1 MASFDVV
8 FTPSKWKSLFSGPS
22 CIVSDWTSN
31 IGTIGTTPLG
41 GGSSLLIRTVVLLGG
56 WPRGDGDLT
65 LKKLAPL
72 IFCRNHCLFPKS
84 FYQIISGHD
93 GSLRYSGKTYNTR
106 HISWDSC
113 DVFCSPNVVFGELAS
128 QKPEIQHL
136 EGRHTTFFMEY
147 GSVASGVPTQRDED
161 CRFIKSCKK
170 NPKNRLYRLFT
181 RFYIK

>member
-1 MASFDVV
+1 MRLKRPLWRSHTLLSDAKMPSFDVV
-8 FTPSKWKSLFSGPS
+8 FTPSTCKSLFSGPS

-41 GGSSLLIRTVVLLGG
+41 GGSSLLIRTVVLLDG

-72 IFCRNHCLFPKS
+72 IFCRNHCLFAKS

-93 GSLRYSGKTYNTR
+93 GSLRYSAKTYNTR

-113 DVFCSPNVVFGELAS
+113 DISALPMLFLGSWYHRSPKFN
-128 QKPEIQHL
+128 IWR
-136 EGRHTTFFMEY
+136 EG
-147 GSVASGVPTQRDED
+147 TQLFDGIWE
-161 CRFIKSCKK
+161 CCKRCP
-170 NPKNRLYRLFT
+170 NSTWRGL
-181 RFYIK
+181 

>member
-8 FTPSKWKSLFSGPS
+8 FTPSTWKSLFSGPS

-65 LKKLAPL
+65 LKNLAPL
-72 IFCRNHCLFPKS
+72 IFCRNHCLFAKS

-136 EGRHTTFFMEY
+136 EGRNTTFWWNM
-147 GSVASGVPTQRDED
+147 GVLQAV
-161 CRFIKSCKK
+161 SQL
-170 NPKNRLYRLFT
+170 NVT
-181 RFYIK
+181 RIVDL

>member
-1 MASFDVV
+1 MRLKRPLWRSHTLLSDAKMASLDVV
-8 FTPSKWKSLFSGPS
+8 FTPSTWKSLFSGPN
-22 CIVSDWTSN
+22 CIVNDWTSN

-41 GGSSLLIRTVVLLGG
+41 GGSSLFIRTVVLLGG

-72 IFCRNHCLFPKS
+72 IFCRNHCLFAKS

-136 EGRHTTFFMEY
+136 EGRNTTFWWNM
-147 GSVASGVPTQRDED
+147 GVLQAV
-161 CRFIKSCKK
+161 SQL
-170 NPKNRLYRLFT
+170 NVT
-181 RFYIK
+181 RIVDL

>member
-8 FTPSKWKSLFSGPS
+8 FTPSTWKSLFSGPS

-93 GSLRYSGKTYNTR
+93 GSLRFILVKPTTLVTLVGTVVMFSALPMLFLG
-106 HISWDSC
+106 SWHHR
-113 DVFCSPNVVFGELAS
+113 SPKFN
-128 QKPEIQHL
+128 IWR
-136 EGRHTTFFMEY
+136 EG
-147 GSVASGVPTQRDED
+147 TQLFDGIWE
-161 CRFIKSCKK
+161 CCKRCP
-170 NPKNRLYRLFT
+170 NSTWRGL
-181 RFYIK
+181 